1 MICTLT
7 ARRIAP
13 GAFDAFRAAWGPR
26 DAPPPGAERWDPVY
40 VCRDVRDEHVVLTFG
55 MFRGTLD
62 ELREAQR
69 AFDYDAQVRAVAPF
83 VEEVLL
89 DGAFEVLEELRA

>member
-1 MICTLT
+1 VICTLT

-13 GAFDAFRAAWGPR
+13 GTFDAFRDAWGPR
-26 DAPPPGAERWDPVY
+26 DAPPPGAGRWDPVY

-55 MFRGTLD
+55 MFRGTLE
-62 ELREAQR
+62 ELQAAQR
-69 AFDYDAQVRAVAPF
+69 AMDRDAQVRAVAPY
-83 VEEVLL
+83 VEDVLF